1 MLMSPISVAQYFD
14 TSNEYFD
21 LLVFDEASQLPT
33 CEAVG
38 AIARAGN
45 VIVVGDPKQMP
56 PTSFFS
62 SNNIDED
69 NIDKEDLESILDDC
83 LALSIPSQH
92 LLWHYRSKHESLIAF
107 SNAKYYDNKL
117 LTFPSTDDI
126 ISKVTYISVEGYY
139 DKGKTRQNSFEAKAI
154 VEEVV
159 RRLSDTKLSK
169 RSMGIVTFSVVQ
181 QFLIEDLLNEVFKSR
196 PDLERLSTETEEPLF
211 IKNLEN
217 VQGDERDVVLFSVG
231 YGPDKE
237 GKVSLNFGPINREG
251 GWRRLNVAVTRARY
265 EMQVFA
271 TLKADQID
279 LARTA
284 SEGVA
289 GLKAFLAYAEK
300 GKAALPNRS
309 GFNNR
314 SSSAF
319 SNMLATK
326 IQQHGYHIHTDI
338 GCSTYKIDI
347 GVVNPTNSK
356 EYLLGILCDGDSYLK
371 ANTTRDREIT
381 QPDVLKSLGWNIYKV
396 WSADWWENPERTITQ
411 IIEAIKV
418 AESGES
424 ENEPPPFVVE
434 SPAIHKE
441 FEIPLQQ
448 SAAVHIQAITKTENK
463 YEVCKLEITLCNS
476 SEEFL
481 SPSNRW
487 KIIDQIKKVLEVE
500 APVSKNLLCK
510 RILSAWGISRNGA
523 RLNNYFE
530 SLFFEMDIRK
540 NSYDNNIFFWRQEQH
555 PAEYTLYRSAE
566 NDYDKRGPDDI
577 PPKEIANAV
586 KQVLKEQISLSKDD
600 LIRETA
606 KLFMFSKV
614 GNNVENAMKQG
625 IKVALENKYAKENN
639 GRIVC
644 S

>member
-1 MLMSPISVAQYFD
+1 
-14 TSNEYFD
+14 
-21 LLVFDEASQLPT
+21 
-33 CEAVG
+33 
-38 AIARAGN
+38 
-45 VIVVGDPKQMP
+45 
-56 PTSFFS
+56 
-62 SNNIDED
+62 
-69 NIDKEDLESILDDC
+69 
-83 LALSIPSQH
+83 
-92 LLWHYRSKHESLIAF
+92 
-107 SNAKYYDNKL
+107 
-117 LTFPSTDDI
+117 
-126 ISKVTYISVEGYY
+126 
-139 DKGKTRQNSFEAKAI
+139 
-154 VEEVV
+154 
-159 RRLSDTKLSK
+159 
-169 RSMGIVTFSVVQ
+169 MGIVTFSVVQ

-196 PDLERLSTETEEPLF
+196 PDLEKLATETEEPLF

-217 VQGDERDVVLFSVG
+217 VQGDERDVILFSIG

-300 GKAALPNRS
+300 GKTALPNRFS
-309 GFNNR
+309 FNSS

-319 SNMLATK
+319 SNMLAMK

-347 GVVNPTNSK
+347 GVINPTNSK

-396 WSADWWENPERTITQ
+396 WSADWWENPDKTITQ
-411 IIEAIKV
+411 IIEVIKE

-424 ENEPPPFVVE
+424 KKEPLPLIVE
-434 SPAIHKE
+434 SAAIHTE
-441 FEIPLQQ
+441 FEIPLNQ
-448 SAAVHIQAITKTENK
+448 AAVVQTNNTIKTENK
-463 YEVCKLEITLCNS
+463 YAVCNLEIVPCNS

-481 SPSNRW
+481 FPSNRQ
-487 KIIDQIKKVLEVE
+487 KIVDQINKVLEAE
-500 APVSKNLLCK
+500 APVSRNLLCK
-510 RILSAWGISRNGA
+510 RVLSAWGISRNGA
-523 RLNNYFE
+523 RLNGYFE
-530 SLFFEMDIRK
+530 ILFSGMDIRK
-540 NSYDNNIFFWRQEQH
+540 ISYGNNVFFWKQEQH
-555 PAEYTLYRSAE
+555 PAEFTVYRSAE
-566 NDYDKRGPDDI
+566 NDHDKRNADDI

-614 GNNVENAMKQG
+614 GTNVETAMKQG
-625 IKVALENKYAKENN
+625 IKVALENGDAKENN
-639 GRIVC
+639 GRIGIG
-644 S
+644 